1 MNYTEIVYERV
12 WSVFKQKKKLFDK
25 HYMKEMSLCDSNSKK
40 SHSRWF
46 CDIAPKSIWI
56 VPDRFYFISE
66 RDFPLAKQ
74 YMLKMRGSVD

>member
-1 MNYTEIVYERV
+1 M
-12 WSVFKQKKKLFDK
+12 SVFDQFLNKKKLFDK
-25 HYMKEMSLCDSNSKK
+25 HYMKEMSLCD
-40 SHSRWF
+40 SRWF